1 MKPIVSSDEL
11 KSCLVKQLFETLM
24 RKQDH
29 PPVLEPKNWNAPAE
43 DVAEE
48 LHSFIQ
54 EFGSF
59 TPDRFAQIKFHLLRY
74 SGLDQESRDNIC
86 QISIYNALCPKCA
99 FLYTAKKCLLWYDLF
114 KMIRWKTVERS
125 PPCIR
130 LAFAKKSIKNVTK
143 FLVKTNLIDAPFYNA
158 RSAPSCR
165 AMRNWGYCN
174 PDRYCRA
181 MKTGNTSEYNSVR
194 ERVKLSGVHDDL

>member
-1 MKPIVSSDEL
+1 MKTIASSDEL
-11 KSCLVKQLFETLM
+11 KRYSVKQLSEIPM
-24 RKQDH
+24 RKQDR

-43 DVAEE
+43 EVAGE

-59 TPDRFAQIKFHLLRY
+59 TPELFAQIKFHLLRY
-74 SGLDQESRDNIC
+74 SGLDQESRDDIC
-86 QISIYNALCPKCA
+86 HVSIYNGLCPKCNL
-99 FLYTAKKCLLWYDLF
+99 LYTAKKCLLWSNLF
-114 KMIRWKTVERS
+114 KLIRWKTVERS

-130 LAFAKKSIKNVTK
+130 LAFAKKSIKNVAK
-143 FLVKTNLIDAPFYNA
+143 FLVKANLIDAPFYKA
-158 RSAPSCR
+158 ISAPSCK

-181 MKTGNTSEYNSVR
+181 MNTGTTLEYNSVR
-194 ERVKLSGVHDDL
+194 QRVKMSGVHDDL